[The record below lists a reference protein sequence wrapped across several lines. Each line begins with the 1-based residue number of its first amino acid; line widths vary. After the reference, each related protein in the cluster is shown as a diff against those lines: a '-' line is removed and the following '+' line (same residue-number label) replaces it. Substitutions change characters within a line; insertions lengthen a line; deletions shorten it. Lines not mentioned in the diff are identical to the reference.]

1 MAVNPGG
8 LSLGVT
14 RKGYQV
20 RERWNLSPTCFSSR
34 HRSTVR
40 LVHLKGNIL
49 NHRGAFFFFFFWGG
63 FCHSGWRVPISEV
76 WPLTRFS
83 DVMWKIQPQSEFSI
97 VSSFMA
103 SQKRKQV
110 QKAERAHCL
119 LISGQDGKT
128 SCLTDWGGLLP
139 RPVGPGGSRWVGSSR
154 LHPSQALQAAGLWVS
169 SSKSSRRL
177 LLPLFWGPVSSPSC
191 LLDLFPQKES
201 TPHSRKAGSKASSHG
216 WCLPGQSCFPPPD
229 SSAGIRRARERKRT
243 NIH

>member
-1 MAVNPGG
+1 MPV
-8 LSLGVT
+8 
-14 RKGYQV
+14 
-20 RERWNLSPTCFSSR
+20 
-34 HRSTVR
+34 
-40 LVHLKGNIL
+40 
-49 NHRGAFFFFFFWGG
+49 
-63 FCHSGWRVPISEV
+63 SEV

-97 VSSFMA
+97 VSLFMA

-119 LISGQDGKT
+119 VISGQDGKT

-139 RPVGPGGSRWVGSSR
+139 RPVGPGGPRWVGSSR

-177 LLPLFWGPVSSPSC
+177 LLPLFWGTVSSPSC
-191 LLDLFPQKES
+191 LLGLFPQKES
-201 TPHSRKAGSKASSHG
+201 TPRSRKAGSKASSHG
-216 WCLPGQSCFPPPD
+216 WCLPGQSCSPPPD
-229 SSAGIRRARERKRT
+229 SSSGIWRARERKRT

>member
-49 NHRGAFFFFFFWGG
+49 NHRGAFFFFFWGG

-119 LISGQDGKT
+119 VISGQDGKT